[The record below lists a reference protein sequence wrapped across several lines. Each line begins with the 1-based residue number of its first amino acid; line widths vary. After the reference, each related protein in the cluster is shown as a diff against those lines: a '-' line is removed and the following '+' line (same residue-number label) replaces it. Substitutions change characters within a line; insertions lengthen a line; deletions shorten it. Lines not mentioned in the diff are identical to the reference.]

1 MDNREACL
9 KFFVESEE
17 GKKPVPRVSQIA
29 SLTGFSFVGGPA
41 MNDSEAAVEFI
52 KPLDVPYRSLVSLDV
67 QTVENW
73 RYSKLG
79 LNPIQAAMQVAIPE
93 IDGATEPFVFGGIT
107 ENGHQPEP
115 IEERCSRIARRLA
128 RLNRLKVAPRQ
139 DVRLALVVFCF
150 PPNKGN
156 VGTAADLD
164 VFASLMEVL
173 KGLKADGYAVDTPR
187 SADELRTRLLEG
199 NSAEYGAVANVAHRM
214 TVGEYLGLVP
224 YAKEIEREWGKPPGR
239 INSNGSEILIQGLQ
253 LGNVFIAVQPTFG
266 YEGDPMRLLM
276 AESGSPHHSFAAL
289 YAYIDKV
296 FRADAVVHVGTH
308 GSLEFMPGKQVG
320 LSASCWPDRL
330 IGELPNVYLYSV
342 NNPAEGAIAKRRS
355 YAELVSY
362 LTPPIENAG
371 LYKELAAMKEL
382 LTAYRKATSEKERE
396 GLYRVIEEKA
406 KSLNL

>member
-1 MDNREACL
+1 
-9 KFFVESEE
+9 
-17 GKKPVPRVSQIA
+17 
-29 SLTGFSFVGGPA
+29 

-52 KPLDVPYRSLVSLDV
+52 RSLNVPYRSLVSLDV
-67 QTVENW
+67 QTIENW
-73 RYSKLG
+73 QHSKLG
-79 LNPIQAAMQVAIPE
+79 LNPIQSAMQVAIPE

-107 ENGHQPEP
+107 ENGDRPEP
-115 IEERCSRIARRLA
+115 IEERCGRVARRLA
-128 RLNRLKVAPRQ
+128 RSNRLRVAPRT
-139 DVRLALVVFCF
+139 DIRLALVVFCF

-164 VFASLMEVL
+164 VFPSLMEIL
-173 KGLKADGYAVDTPR
+173 AGLKADGYAVDLPEN
-187 SADELRTRLLEG
+187 ADDLRNRLLEG
-199 NSAEYGAVANVAHRM
+199 NSSEFGSVANVAYRM
-214 TVGEYLGLVP
+214 SVAEYIGLVP
-224 YAKEIEREWGKPPGR
+224 YAKEIEREWGKPPGTL
-239 INSNGSEILIQGLQ
+239 NSNGSEILIPGSH

-276 AESGSPHHSFAAL
+276 AEGGSPHHGFAAL
-289 YAYIDKV
+289 YAYIDRV

-308 GSLEFMPGKQVG
+308 GSLEFMPGKQAG

-330 IGELPNVYLYSV
+330 IGDLPNVYLYSV

-355 YAELVSY
+355 YGELISY

-371 LYKELAAMKEL
+371 LYKELASLKEL

-396 GLYRVIEEKA
+396 SLFQVIEERS